1 LGLGNPPRRTVM
13 DLTPEQEA
21 EAQRIFATLRETTDA
36 DLLALARLLA
46 SKSDGEVFGQTEFE
60 VRDRVHAIGAKAI
73 ETTLAGRKKRG
84 TRGAASAANSATGR
98 PGSRGT
104 RPAGS

>member
-1 LGLGNPPRRTVM
+1 M

-84 TRGAASAANSATGR
+84 TRGAASSASTATGR
-98 PGSRGT
+98 PGSTGT

>member
-1 LGLGNPPRRTVM
+1 M

-46 SKSDGEVFGQTEFE
+46 SKGDGEVFGRTEFE

-73 ETTLAGRKKRG
+73 ATTLAGRKKGG
-84 TRGAASAANSATGR
+84 TGAAASAANGATGR
-98 PGSRGT
+98 PGSKGI
-104 RPAGS
+104 RPAKS